1 MLQGINGEVYANAK
15 KLDVAGHA
23 GACDLWPADCG
34 LAARE
39 GILMRSLVF
48 RLALFAGALIAMPAD
63 AGSIEKLHAFI
74 EQTRSA
80 KANFTQ
86 EVADAN
92 GAIQQQA
99 SGVVQFQRPGKFRWT
114 YDKPYEQIIVGD
126 GEKLWIYDKDLNQVT
141 RRNLDRAIGSSPAA
155 LLAGADDIDKYFS
168 LTAAGVRKK
177 LDWLEVKPYSEDS
190 LFEKVRMG
198 FRGNTLEVMELHDH
212 FGQKTTITLSNI
224 QRNPKTSPD
233 LYTFTVPQ
241 GADVVTE

>member
-1 MLQGINGEVYANAK
+1 
-15 KLDVAGHA
+15 
-23 GACDLWPADCG
+23 
-34 LAARE
+34 
-39 GILMRSLVF
+39 MRSILF
-48 RLALFAGALIAMPAD
+48 RLALLAGALIAIPAS

-86 EVADAN
+86 EVTDAN
-92 GAIQQQA
+92 GAIQQKA

-155 LLAGADDIDKYFS
+155 LLAGADDVDKYFS
-168 LTAAGVRKK
+168 LSAVGVKKK
-177 LDWLEVKPYSEDS
+177 LDWLEVKPYNEES

-198 FRGNTLEVMELHDH
+198 FRGNTLEVMELYDH

-224 QRNPKTSPD
+224 QRNPKTAPD

>member
-1 MLQGINGEVYANAK
+1 
-15 KLDVAGHA
+15 LDVAGNA
-23 GACDLWPADCG
+23 GMCG
-34 LAARE
+34 LGQRGREQMRRTSFRAA
-39 GILMRSLVF
+39 LL
-48 RLALFAGALIAMPAD
+48 AGALIAMPAS

-86 EVADAN
+86 EVTDSN
-92 GAIQQQA
+92 GTVQQEA
-99 SGVVQFQRPGKFRWT
+99 SGTVQFERPGKFRWT

-141 RRNLDRAIGSSPAA
+141 RRNLDKALGSSPAA
-155 LLAGADDIDKYFS
+155 LLAGADDVDKYFS
-168 LTAAGVRKK
+168 LNAVGVKGK
-177 LDWLEVKPYSEDS
+177 LDWLEVKPYDEDS
-190 LFEKVRMG
+190 LFEKVRLG

-212 FGQKTTITLSNI
+212 FGQKTTIKLSNL

-233 LYTFTVPQ
+233 LYTFTVPK

>member
-1 MLQGINGEVYANAK
+1 
-15 KLDVAGHA
+15 
-23 GACDLWPADCG
+23 
-34 LAARE
+34 
-39 GILMRSLVF
+39 MRSLLF
-48 RLALFAGALIAMPAD
+48 RLALLAGVLTAMPTS

-86 EVADAN
+86 EVTDAN
-92 GAIQQQA
+92 GAIQQKA
-99 SGVVQFQRPGKFRWT
+99 SGTVQFQRPGKFRWT
-114 YDKPYEQIIVGD
+114 YDKPYEQTIVGD

-155 LLAGADDIDKYFS
+155 LLAGADDVDKYFS
-168 LTAAGVRKK
+168 LSAIGVKK
-177 LDWLEVKPYSEDS
+177 NLDWLEVKPYNEES

-198 FRGNTLEVMELHDH
+198 FRGNTLEVMELYDH
-212 FGQKTTITLSNI
+212 FGQKTTIALFNI

>member
-1 MLQGINGEVYANAK
+1 
-15 KLDVAGHA
+15 
-23 GACDLWPADCG
+23 
-34 LAARE
+34 
-39 GILMRSLVF
+39 
-48 RLALFAGALIAMPAD
+48 LALLAGALIAMPAG

-92 GAIQQQA
+92 GAIQQKA
-99 SGVVQFQRPGKFRWT
+99 SGTVQFQRPGKFRWT

-155 LLAGADDIDKYFS
+155 LLAGADDVDKYFS
-168 LTAAGVRKK
+168 LSAIGVKK
-177 LDWLEVKPYSEDS
+177 NLDWLEVKPYNEES

-198 FRGNTLEVMELHDH
+198 FRGNTLEVMELYDH